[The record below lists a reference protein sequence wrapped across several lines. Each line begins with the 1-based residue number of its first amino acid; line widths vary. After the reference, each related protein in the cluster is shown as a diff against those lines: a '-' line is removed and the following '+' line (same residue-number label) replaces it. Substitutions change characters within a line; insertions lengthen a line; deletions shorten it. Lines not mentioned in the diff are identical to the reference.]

1 MRFSKITLISIGSLS
16 GSLSQ
21 SLINIS
27 LVYLSKSPQECKYY
41 VGSNRLSAV
50 IHAKR
55 SVGYC
60 GLQAV
65 IRCGNPKGLLCGRSC
80 NSISLIYGP
89 LCALSVRSEKHQL
102 RKWSFAASAFQISK
116 FLKAG
121 AQTRCEGNKYENLRH
136 SSRKKVSFYA
146 RAGVLPPRLRLGL
159 VYFFCV
165 PDFFRLNI

>member
-1 MRFSKITLISIGSLS
+1 MQIQLVDLFTTSVIKMMTLHSKPKRPYNPRGRHEGHNDQIQNSE
-16 GSLSQ
+16 
-21 SLINIS
+21 
-27 LVYLSKSPQECKYY
+27 SK
-41 VGSNRLSAV
+41 AV
-50 IHAKR
+50 
-55 SVGYC
+55 
-60 GLQAV
+60 L
-65 IRCGNPKGLLCGRSC
+65 RCGGHQSLLCGRSC

>member
-1 MRFSKITLISIGSLS
+1 MMTLRSKPKRPYNPRGRHEGHNDQIQNSE
-16 GSLSQ
+16 
-21 SLINIS
+21 
-27 LVYLSKSPQECKYY
+27 SK
-41 VGSNRLSAV
+41 AV
-50 IHAKR
+50 
-55 SVGYC
+55 
-60 GLQAV
+60 L
-65 IRCGNPKGLLCGRSC
+65 RCGGHQCLLCGRSC

-89 LCALSVRSEKHQL
+89 FCALSARSEKHQL